1 MNNGKGKVISIASV
15 KGGVGKTTTTINLA
29 GLYYL
34 MGKKVL
40 LVDLDLY
47 AGGIATCLDINSK
60 KDIYTVVDS
69 ISNNRFT
76 SLDDYVTKYN
86 DGIDVLPAPKDPRYA
101 FKIESKYISKILEVA
116 KLEYDIVLVDMHHIL
131 DEINLAVLDISYM
144 CAYLITNDLVD
155 LKNMRSLISI
165 FSEVDKK
172 NYKIVLNNSRDTGK
186 DFISLF
192 DIRKILKSNVDYT
205 IGNNFYI
212 KNIDKYVLKGEILT
226 LNKGINRFYSKEI
239 KNLNKLAMALICDEE
254 VGDVK

>member
-1 MNNGKGKVISIASV
+1 MNNDKGKIISISAV
-15 KGGVGKTTTTINLA
+15 KGGVGKTTTSINLA

-47 AGGIATCLDINSK
+47 SGGIATCLDINSK

-76 SLDDYVTKYN
+76 TLGDYVTKYN

-116 KLEYDIVLVDMHHIL
+116 KLEYDVILVDMHHIL
-131 DEINLAVLDISYM
+131 DEINLSVLDNSYM
-144 CAYLITNDLVD
+144 SAYIITNDLVD

-172 NYKIVLNNSRDTGK
+172 NYKIVLNNSRDTGR
-186 DFISLF
+186 DYISLF
-192 DIRKILKSNVDYT
+192 DIRKILKNNVDYT
-205 IGNNFYI
+205 ISNSFYI
-212 KNIDKYVLKGEILT
+212 KNIDKYVLNGEILT
-226 LNKGINRFYSKEI
+226 LNKNINRFYGKDI
-239 KNLNKLAMALICDEE
+239 KNLNKLAISLIGEDDND
-254 VGDVK
+254 GK